1 MLAGQR
7 LASNKFLEGIVN
19 RFGAEAVEH
28 GAIHGLGYP
37 ATLIGSASEAITIKQ
52 FLENESE

>member
-1 MLAGQR
+1 MLAEHR
-7 LASNKFLEGIVN
+7 LAGNKFLEGIIS

-37 ATLIGSASEAITIKQ
+37 ATLVASNAEALTIKQ

>member
-1 MLAGQR
+1 MLAEHR
-7 LASNKFLEGIVN
+7 LAGNKFLEGIVN

-37 ATLIGSASEAITIKQ
+37 ATLVGSASEAIAIKQ